1 MADSAT
7 KTALTNAMKDA
18 MRNKEKERLNVI
30 RMALAAFKQIEVDE
44 RIEVDDARSLT
55 LLDKMLKQRKDSFQQ
70 YSDAGRED
78 LANIEAFEMTVI
90 QEFLPEALS
99 EAEIDALIKDAVSKT
114 GASEMKDMGKVMG
127 MLKPQVQG
135 KADMGEVGKKIKAA
149 LGA

>member
-44 RIEVDDARSLT
+44 RIEVDETRSLT
-55 LLDKMLKQRKDSFQQ
+55 LLDKMMKQRKDSFQQ
-70 YSDAGRED
+70 YNDAGRDD
-78 LANIEAFEMTVI
+78 LAKIEAFEMTVI

-99 EAEIDALIKDAVSKT
+99 EAEIDALIKDAIGKT

>member
-7 KTALTNAMKDA
+7 KAALTQAMKDA
-18 MRNKEKERLNVI
+18 MKSKDKERLGVI
-30 RMALAAFKQIEVDE
+30 RLALAAFKQIEVDE
-44 RIEVDDARSLT
+44 RIEVDEARSVS

-70 YSDAGRED
+70 YQDAGRED
-78 LANIEAFEMTVI
+78 LAKQEAYEMEVI

-99 EAEIDALIKDAVSKT
+99 ETELDELIKLALEKT

-135 KADMGEVGKKIKAA
+135 KADMAAVSAKIKAA
-149 LGA
+149 LS